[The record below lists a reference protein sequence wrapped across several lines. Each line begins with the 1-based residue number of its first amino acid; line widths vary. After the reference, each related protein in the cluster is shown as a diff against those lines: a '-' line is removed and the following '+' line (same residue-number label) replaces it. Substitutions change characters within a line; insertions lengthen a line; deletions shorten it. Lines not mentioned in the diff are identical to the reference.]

1 MGLIEGRDF
10 EAQLYVV
17 EEPIFC
23 SLFEMNNYD
32 KENYI
37 EKPFVIT
44 LKESNLEVDAY
55 GKFKKNFRSNKFLL
69 I

>member
-17 EEPIFC
+17 DEPIFC

-55 GKFKKNFRSNKFLL
+55 GRNLFLFF
-69 I
+69 

>member
-17 EEPIFC
+17 NEPGYLG
-23 SLFEMNNYD
+23 LFDMDNYSQ
-32 KENYI
+32 ENFI

-55 GKFKKNFRSNKFLL
+55 GMTSRVSLFILCYL
-69 I
+69 